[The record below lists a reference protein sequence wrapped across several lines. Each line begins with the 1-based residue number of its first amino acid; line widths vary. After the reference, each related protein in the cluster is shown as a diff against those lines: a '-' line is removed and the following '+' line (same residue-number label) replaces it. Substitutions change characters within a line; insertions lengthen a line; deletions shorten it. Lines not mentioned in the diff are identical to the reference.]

1 MVLLGFENTEYSVI
15 EGNESS
21 IFSDIKITRS
31 SASEQTYELEILF
44 FPGGL
49 AEEGVDFNITT
60 TTIQLSPDVSSVNIP
75 VEIIG
80 DRIIELTEDF
90 SLAVRRVSGSAQ
102 VVINLERS
110 QTTVYII
117 DDDGG
122 T

>member
-1 MVLLGFENTEYSVI
+1 MRLGFENTEYTVI
-15 EGNESS
+15 EGNELS
-21 IFSDIKITRS
+21 IFSDIQITRS
-31 SASEQTYELEILF
+31 SASEQTYELEIIS
-44 FPGGL
+44 FPGGF
-49 AEEGVDFNITT
+49 AEEGVDFNIITKT
-60 TTIQLSPDVSSVNIP
+60 VQLPPDVSSVNVS

-102 VVINLERS
+102 VLINLERA
-110 QTTVYII
+110 QTTVSIS